1 MAAVMPADPAEREL
15 AAAFDGSSWP
25 FMGEIPEA
33 IATARAEGG
42 FRAYEAAFMER
53 IAPLV
58 EFART
63 WPTAPLEAMYR
74 HARSCGVHDR
84 PSDGF
89 DDVEPAFRIAYAVFR
104 ATLIEADRVFAE
116 EEARAARKAAAMRP
130 QAPVLVRAE
139 DTILEQHGTIFEKV
153 DDPAPMV
160 NLGGPVVA
168 TEASEGGEDGDG
180 NGQAAAAGMDPVAG
194 DGPGTAAISPP
205 AADPAGAHPH
215 GDDGQPADPASEAPS
230 AAALEAEAGMNE
242 GEGGDAGE
250 LVSGTAVEP
259 DTGSA
264 GPDTGMVAAEQDGG
278 ADVAGDGSAAPA
290 ASADAAADPAPETPR
305 ADALEAEAKAVSPAR
320 RKR

>member
-1 MAAVMPADPAEREL
+1 MDRAIWSAFGAASTAAMAAVMPADPAEREL
-15 AAAFDGSSWP
+15 AAAFDGSCWP
-25 FMGEIPEA
+25 FMGEIPVA
-33 IATARAEGG
+33 ITTARAEGG

-63 WPTAPLEAMYR
+63 WPDAPLEALYR

-116 EEARAARKAAAMRP
+116 EEARAARKAAADRP

-160 NLGGPVVA
+160 NLGGPVVK
-168 TEASEGGEDGDG
+168 EGEGGD
-180 NGQAAAAGMDPVAG
+180 AAEHLEQLAGGAADQGHVDLAAGAADGSDPASA
-194 DGPGTAAISPP
+194 GPGVSGDDQRVGDADFAAHQAEAEAGAAP
-205 AADPAGAHPH
+205 AADDAGSAQGVAGGAAQPISADGVDGPAA
-215 GDDGQPADPASEAPS
+215 ADPASEAPS
-230 AAALEAEAGMNE
+230 
-242 GEGGDAGE
+242 
-250 LVSGTAVEP
+250 
-259 DTGSA
+259 
-264 GPDTGMVAAEQDGG
+264 
-278 ADVAGDGSAAPA
+278 
-290 ASADAAADPAPETPR
+290 